1 MRKDVK
7 LGLAVG
13 GVLFGAVLVY
23 VLFFAGGNANRGR
36 NDQAMGPVRSAAGD
50 PTAKDMVSSPA
61 QGETN
66 IGVSTNEVGRES
78 VAISGPTARPGDV
91 GSVPS
96 GLTGN
101 VSGSARTPTGTEGSG
116 TETAANTGGWDW
128 RQALDRGAS
137 SELIS
142 HSVTPGGVT
151 GGMARG
157 GERTGE
163 TSWRNAFARTEA
175 PTTRPVG
182 SARMYVVKPG
192 DTLWSIAKAEYGSAS
207 FFPHLARANPKVEA
221 SRLKAGTHLMIPGKD
236 EVVPESGAAV
246 LAPTTQPVEP
256 GKQYRVQAGDNL
268 NTICRRLYG
277 STVSVSKLYQLNKE
291 VIGPNPS
298 ALKLNMVLQLPEA
311 PSSKGAG
318 SVAPAAGPVAGSMQ

>member
-13 GVLFGAVLVY
+13 GILFGAVLVY
-23 VLFFAGGNANRGR
+23 VLFFAGGSANKGR
-36 NDQAMGPVRSAAGD
+36 TDQAVGPVGPASGD
-50 PTAKDMVSSPA
+50 TTAKGMVPSPA
-61 QGETN
+61 QGETS
-66 IGVSTNEVGRES
+66 IGVDTTKVGSES
-78 VAISGPTARPGDV
+78 VAIGGPTIRPGDV
-91 GSVPS
+91 GSGTS
-96 GLTGN
+96 RLTGN
-101 VSGSARTPTGTEGSG
+101 VSGSAQTPTGTEGVG

-137 SELIS
+137 NELIS

-163 TSWRNAFARTEA
+163 TSWRNAFSRMEP

-192 DTLWSIAKAEYGSAS
+192 DTLWSIAKAEYGSAN
-207 FFPHLARANPKVEA
+207 FFPHLARANPKVDA
-221 SRLKAGTHLMIPGKD
+221 SRLQAGSCLMIPGKD
-236 EVVPESGAAV
+236 EVVPANAAAV
-246 LAPTTQPVEP
+246 LSPTTQPVDP

-277 STVSVSKLYQLNKE
+277 STVSVSKLYQLNKD

-311 PSSKGAG
+311 PSNRGTG
-318 SVAPAAGPVAGSMQ
+318 SVVPAAGPVAGSMQ